1 MTQTDD
7 LEQRRQEI
15 IAHIKQ
21 VFPKN
26 PRVKGKLR
34 ITQHSSSE
42 RNELRE
48 MLEGKQWIDI
58 IGHPSIIYNFTDVDY
73 LFTIT
78 DEAYLYY
85 LPAFLTATM
94 YQQGDLYTLANE
106 KIRGLI
112 PKFSFEQIETLI
124 AYFEYQIQFLHNI
137 GYSIQDR
144 FESIEDVLLR
154 LMIRRD
160 ELAAGGK

>member
-1 MTQTDD
+1 MSETNE

-94 YQQGDLYTLANE
+94 YPQGDLYTLANE

-112 PKFSFEQIETLI
+112 PKFFLNRSKHSLRILSIKSNSCIILAIPFKI
-124 AYFEYQIQFLHNI
+124 ALSLSKMFC
-137 GYSIQDR
+137 
-144 FESIEDVLLR
+144 
-154 LMIRRD
+154 
-160 ELAAGGK
+160 